1 MGIRRYARTSVIRG
15 GLQLG
20 TSDAIRVIR
29 DAINNGRIKTTT
41 RTLQGEERLD
51 VLAGKIYG
59 DARNWWI
66 IAAASGI
73 GYGLQVP
80 AGTRIV
86 IPTELSHVTDLI
98 E

>member
-1 MGIRRYARTSVIRG
+1 MGIRRYARAPVIRG

-29 DAINNGRIKTTT
+29 DAVKNGRLRTTV
-41 RTLQGEERLD
+41 RTLQGAERLD

-66 IAAASGI
+66 IAAASDI

-80 AGTRIV
+80 SGTRIA
-86 IPTELSHVTDLI
+86 IPSDLSQVTDLI

>member
-1 MGIRRYARTSVIRG
+1 MGIRRYSRSPVIRG
-15 GLQLG
+15 GKQLG
-20 TSDAIRVIR
+20 TSDAVRVIR
-29 DAINNGRIKTTT
+29 EAVKDGRIQTTT

-51 VLAGKIYG
+51 VLAGKLYG

-66 IAAASGI
+66 IAAASNI

-80 AGTRIV
+80 PGTQIIV
-86 IPTELSHVTDLI
+86 PTDRAQVASLI